1 MFAAY
6 MPYYTM
12 NFSYIWILIPAILLG
27 FVAQMLVKSR
37 FNKYNQVRAS
47 SGYTGEE
54 AASRILREN
63 QLHDVRVERVAGTL
77 TDHYSPKEKVL
88 RLSDSTYQSNSIAAI
103 GVAAHE
109 AGHAVQHA
117 TGYMP
122 NKVRSSLVPVAQIGS
137 SFGPYLAIIGLMFQ
151 SGTGDLL
158 FNIGIILYLGALLFF
173 LVTLPVE
180 FNASKRAIASLDGS
194 GMLSSEELKGAKK
207 VLNAAAMTYV
217 ASALTAVL
225 SLLRLILMARGRR
238 R

>member
-1 MFAAY
+1 

-27 FVAQMLVKSR
+27 FAAQMLVKSR
-37 FNKYNQVRAS
+37 FNKYNQVRAG

-54 AASRILREN
+54 AAKRILREN
-63 QLHDVRVERVAGTL
+63 QLHDVRVERVPGTL

-137 SFGPYLAIIGLMFQ
+137 SIGPYLAIMGLMFQ

-180 FNASKRAIASLDGS
+180 FNASKRAIASLDSS
-194 GMLSSEELKGAKK
+194 GMLSTEELKGAKK